1 MTTTYNGRGGVLV
14 NSIWRKAALAMRFR
28 AQQIFFSDDITN
40 ESRVLFHRRISE
52 RVQMIAPFL
61 WYDPDPYLVV
71 SGGRLVWLQD
81 AYTFTDQYPY

>member
-1 MTTTYNGRGGVLV
+1 
-14 NSIWRKAALAMRFR
+14 MRFR

-40 ESRVLFHRRISE
+40 ESRVLFHRRIYE
-52 RVQMIAPFL
+52 RVRMIAPFL

-81 AYTFTDQYPY
+81 AYTYTDRYPVLDAARRTT